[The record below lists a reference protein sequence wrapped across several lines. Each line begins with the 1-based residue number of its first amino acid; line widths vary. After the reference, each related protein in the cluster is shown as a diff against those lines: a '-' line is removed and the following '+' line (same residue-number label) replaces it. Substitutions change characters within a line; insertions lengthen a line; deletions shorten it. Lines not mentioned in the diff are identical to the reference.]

1 MGTDC
6 LFCKIVARAI
16 PAQIVH
22 ENDHVLA
29 FRDVRPVA
37 PTHALVVPKKHVAGI
52 HDAGKEDVALLGEL
66 LLAARD
72 VAEQLGLG
80 SDGYRIV
87 VNQGPNAGQSVFH
100 IHVHVLGGRTMS
112 WPPG

>member
-1 MGTDC
+1 MTDC

-22 ENDHVLA
+22 ESDDVLA

-37 PTHALVVPKKHVAGI
+37 PTHVLVIPKGHVSGVHEAGR
-52 HDAGKEDVALLGEL
+52 EQVAMLGEL
-66 LLAARD
+66 LCTARD
-72 VAEQLGLG
+72 VAEQLGLEK
-80 SDGYRIV
+80 DGYRLV
-87 VNQGPNAGQSVFH
+87 VNQGPHAGQSVFH
-100 IHVHVLGGRTMS
+100 LHVHVLGGRTMS